1 MNEIININYNE
12 EQPTVLGRDLHKALG
27 VKTAY
32 KDWFPRMCEYG
43 FSEGKDFNPLKN
55 ERVQNEGNRAVTR
68 QVVDHQ
74 LTIPMAKE
82 ICMLQRSDKGKEF
95 RQYFLK
101 IEEQWNTP
109 ELVMA
114 RALKLANR
122 KIDEITTVNLR
133 LTEKIE
139 RDKPNVEFAKT
150 LLNTAETITIGD
162 LAKLAKQNGKSI
174 GRNRLFGI
182 LRKNGYLIRGGNNKN
197 SPTQKAMELGL
208 FKIKENLFVDKDG
221 IPHLQTQTVVTP
233 KGQKFLLNKLLFAT
247 V

>member
-12 EQPTVLGRDLHKALG
+12 EQPTVLGRELHKALG
-27 VKTAY
+27 VSSNYTT
-32 KDWFPRMCEYG
+32 WFKRMCGYG
-43 FSEGKDFNPLKN
+43 FTEGIDFKAIFQKWNTAQGN
-55 ERVQNEGNRAVTR
+55 ETTQT
-68 QVVDHQ
+68 DHQ

-208 FKIKENLFVDKDG
+208 FKIKENLFVDRDG

>member
-12 EQPTVLGRDLHKALG
+12 EQPTVLGRELHKALG

-68 QVVDHQ
+68 QVVDHH

-109 ELVMA
+109 KLVMA

-139 RDKPNVEFAKT
+139 RDKSNVEFAET
-150 LLNTAETITIGD
+150 LLNTTETITIGG

-174 GRNRLFGI
+174 GRNRLFGV

-221 IPHLQTQTVVTP
+221 VPHLQTQTVVTP